1 LVLALTCL
9 VHCRAW
15 PVAADTGRGKPARQ
29 GAAAGRRSSVVLGRG
44 AEGLPREVAEMREAI
59 LVAVQSGRLED
70 LRFAIE
76 LNELKP
82 ELGAAAGSDPVAHL
96 RSLSGDGTGREILAV
111 LGALLEGGYAA
122 IPAGQDIENSRVYV
136 WPYFAEL
143 PLATLTPAQQV
154 ELDRLVSPA
163 EAKAMRT
170 AGKWGWWR
178 LAIGAAGTWLSFGR

>member
-1 LVLALTCL
+1 
-9 VHCRAW
+9 
-15 PVAADTGRGKPARQ
+15 
-29 GAAAGRRSSVVLGRG
+29 
-44 AEGLPREVAEMREAI
+44 
-59 LVAVQSGRLED
+59 
-70 LRFAIE
+70 
-76 LNELKP
+76 
-82 ELGAAAGSDPVAHL
+82 
-96 RSLSGDGTGREILAV
+96 
-111 LGALLEGGYAA
+111 
-122 IPAGQDIENSRVYV
+122 V